1 MQTEVIFNYKKTS
14 KKLYLNE
21 FIEKN
26 SKLLKKIFLE
36 SLKNIEKK
44 NF

>member
-21 FIEKN
+21 FIEKF
-26 SKLLKKIFLE
+26 KIT
-36 SLKNIEKK
+36 KK
-44 NF
+44 NFFRKP